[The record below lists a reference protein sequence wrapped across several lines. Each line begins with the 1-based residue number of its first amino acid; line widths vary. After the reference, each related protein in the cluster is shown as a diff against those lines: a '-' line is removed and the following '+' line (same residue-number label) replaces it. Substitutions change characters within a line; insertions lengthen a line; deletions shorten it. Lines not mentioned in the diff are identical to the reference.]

1 MRHCRSCKLDISSRP
16 MNHFLCVQ
24 CYADA
29 ARRLKAGGENAVL
42 SIDKVD
48 QLVEL
53 SQPKLHNNSPVS
65 QSIHSWLK
73 TVRETL
79 LRAK

>member
-1 MRHCRSCKLDISSRP
+1 

-48 QLVEL
+48 RLVSLTKPE
-53 SQPKLHNNSPVS
+53 LHNNSPDA
-65 QSIHSWLK
+65 QAIHSWLK
-73 TVRETL
+73 TVRESL
-79 LRAK
+79 VRSA